1 MTGSHPSVFFVEH
14 LTLRSWFGS
23 ILPWLFAQAGGP
35 RPQWTCYVIEGSPLG
50 FVAARLCAGLM
61 GLTVTPLEFQLNE
74 VRDREGLHARI
85 RIQHIDIDRVQLPIL
100 SSAAFQII
108 VKSRPDAKRLGIYL
122 AKSMAVTSLV
132 YERDNLFRG
141 LLVVQICDWKMR
153 ETEQSGEPAVLFLER
168 RPWFGHIQDYATPL
182 HLDVIGTEPWLAP
195 LHSILN
201 RVAPTQMER
210 LRELR
215 YRGLSALLPSP
226 RQTPIRP
233 RPVAVEYYGQLN
245 LNKPELHSDLA
256 LNQQHLMEGGQ
267 VNAIFHLPMDP
278 LDDAKRTE
286 LVEQNIGSI
295 ATHPGATTL
304 KDVPAFRSTRRL
316 PKPLNRSADSAE
328 ERWLR
333 AQASHYDRQRIYWE
347 SLFQT
352 HGTKVFVTWNKYD
365 ARHCAITD
373 ALENLGGAS
382 VCYQRSHESNVC
394 LDVTPAADVNLVW
407 GRRDLAKEHFL
418 TPTRCYV
425 TVGLLGDHRFPL
437 QRATSDRLRTRL
449 QQNGA
454 SRILSFFDEN
464 SSDDGRWYYGHSLMR
479 EAYTFLLE
487 KLLEI
492 PWLGLVLKPKVPRT
506 LRHRLGP
513 VAELMKQAEATG
525 RCIVLEGGSVLG
537 SHPPPVA
544 AMASDL
550 AIHGHLWAGTAAVE
564 AVLAGTPTLLMDREG
579 WSVSPLCDLG
589 TDRVV
594 FNDWPVLWDA
604 CLEHWSLPAG
614 VPGFGGWESVLDE
627 LDPFRDGRAL
637 ERMGMYIRWLLEA
650 LEGGADR
657 DAAIERASRRYAAQW
672 GRDNVQF
679 LSGRLRTE
687 YPAAS
692 HELVE
697 TNPSSDVR

>member
-1 MTGSHPSVFFVEH
+1 MTDSHSNVFFVEH

-23 ILPWLFAQAGGP
+23 ILPWLFARAGGP
-35 RPQWTCYVIEGSPLG
+35 RPKLTCYVIEGSPLG
-50 FVAARLCAGLM
+50 FVAARLCASLM
-61 GLTVTPLEFQLNE
+61 GMTVTRLEFQLNE
-74 VRDREGLHARI
+74 IQDRQGLNARI
-85 RIQHIDIDRVQLPIL
+85 QIQHLDIDRVQLPIL
-100 SSAAFQII
+100 GSAAFRN
-108 VKSRPDAKRLGIYL
+108 VLERRPDAKRLGMYL

-153 ETEQSGEPAVLFLER
+153 ETEQSPEMAVLFLEH
-168 RPWFGHIQDYATPL
+168 RPWFGEIQDYATPL
-182 HLDVIGTEPWLAP
+182 GLEVIGTEPSLAP
-195 LHSILN
+195 LYTMLN
-201 RVAPTQMER
+201 TAAPTQLEW

-245 LNKPELHSDLA
+245 LNKPELYSDLA
-256 LNQQHLMEGGQ
+256 LNQNRLVEGGK

-278 LDDAKRTE
+278 LDEAKRTE
-286 LVEQNIGSI
+286 LAEQNIGSI
-295 ATHPGATTL
+295 AIHPGATTL
-304 KDVPAFRSTRRL
+304 KDVPAFRSTRRI

-352 HGTKVFVTWNKYD
+352 HGTRVFVTWYKYD

-373 ALENLGGAS
+373 ALEDLGGVS
-382 VCYQRSHESNVC
+382 VCFQRSHEMNIC
-394 LDVTPAADVNLVW
+394 MDVTPVADVNLVW

-437 QRATSDRLRTRL
+437 QRAISDRLRTEL

-464 SSDDGRWYYGHSLMR
+464 SSEDGQWYYGHSLMR
-479 EAYTFLLE
+479 EAYVFLLQ

-513 VAELMKQAEATG
+513 VAELMRQAEATG
-525 RCIVLEGGSVLG
+525 RCVVLEGGSVHG
-537 SHPPPVA
+537 SHPPPRLLLWRRTSRS
-544 AMASDL
+544 MAIYGLVRRRWKRYWL
-550 AIHGHLWAGTAAVE
+550 AHRRCSWTERDGASAHSTIWAWAELFLTTGPSSGTRAWSIGLCRPECRDSASGSRCSMNWTRFVTAELWSAWVC
-564 AVLAGTPTLLMDREG
+564 M
-579 WSVSPLCDLG
+579 
-589 TDRVV
+589 
-594 FNDWPVLWDA
+594 
-604 CLEHWSLPAG
+604 
-614 VPGFGGWESVLDE
+614 FGGCSKL
-627 LDPFRDGRAL
+627 
-637 ERMGMYIRWLLEA
+637 
-650 LEGGADR
+650 
-657 DAAIERASRRYAAQW
+657 
-672 GRDNVQF
+672 
-679 LSGRLRTE
+679 
-687 YPAAS
+687 
-692 HELVE
+692 
-697 TNPSSDVR
+697 